1 MKRLPEAE
9 FQVMKALWTYE
20 PPVTSSMVM
29 EHLSGEKSWPIQ
41 SVVTLLGRLAEK
53 EFLRSEKKG
62 KERQY
67 YPIVS
72 KEDYLQFET
81 GNFVRQYH
89 ENSFISLLSTLHQD
103 KELTSEDLDDLQEW
117 IRKRRSD

>member
-9 FQVMKALWTYE
+9 FQVMKAIWAYE

-29 EHLSGEKSWPIQ
+29 GYLSGEKSWPIQ
-41 SVVTLLGRLAEK
+41 SVVTLLSRLVEK
-53 EFLRSEKKG
+53 GFLRSEKKG

-67 YPIVS
+67 YSLVS

-81 GNFVRQYH
+81 RKFIKQYH
-89 ENSFISLLSTLHQD
+89 ENSFISLLSTLNQY
-103 KELTSEDLDDLQEW
+103 KELTDEELDDLQEW
-117 IRKRRSD
+117 IKKRRFD

>member
-1 MKRLPEAE
+1 MKKLSEAE
-9 FQVMKALWTYE
+9 FQVMKAIWVYE

-29 EHLSGEKSWPIQ
+29 GHLSGEKSWLIQ
-41 SVVTLLGRLAEK
+41 SVVTLLSRLVK
-53 EFLRSEKKG
+53 KGFLRSEKKS
-62 KERQY
+62 KERLY
-67 YPIVS
+67 YPLVS

-81 GNFVRQYH
+81 GNFIKQYH

-103 KELTSEDLDDLQEW
+103 KELTDEDLDDLQEW

>member
-1 MKRLPEAE
+1 MKKLSEAE
-9 FQVMKALWTYE
+9 FQVMKAIWVYE

-29 EHLSGEKSWPIQ
+29 GHLSGEKSWLIQ
-41 SVVTLLGRLAEK
+41 SVVTLLSRLVK
-53 EFLRSEKKG
+53 KGFLCSEKKS
-62 KERQY
+62 KERLY
-67 YPIVS
+67 YPLVS

-81 GNFVRQYH
+81 GNFIKQYH

-103 KELTSEDLDDLQEW
+103 KELTDEDLDDLQEW

>member
-9 FQVMKALWTYE
+9 FQVMKAIWAYE

-29 EHLSGEKSWPIQ
+29 GYLSGEKSWPIQ
-41 SVVTLLGRLAEK
+41 SVVTLLSRLVEK
-53 EFLRSEKKG
+53 GFLRSEKKG

-67 YPIVS
+67 YSLVS

-81 GNFVRQYH
+81 GKFIKQYH
-89 ENSFISLLSTLHQD
+89 ENSFISLLSTLNQY
-103 KELTSEDLDDLQEW
+103 KELTDEELDDLQEW
-117 IRKRRSD
+117 IKKRRFD